1 MKFKHL
7 KTFEEISSNDYRNDD
22 PISKLKMME
31 LIYNT
36 IMDTDG
42 EQLSHYKVEDK
53 ELDMESSEI
62 TFIYDGVPFRL
73 SIEKVDK
80 IKECAMGGGSVP
92 APGSPNS
99 PALPRKSTVNRIK
112 RLGKKSGKNKSMKSS
127 GGSNALSGKI
137 ESNK

>member
-7 KTFEEISSNDYRNDD
+7 KTFEELSSNDYRNDD

-31 LIYNT
+31 LVYNT
-36 IMDTDG
+36 LMDKEG

-62 TFIYDGVPFRL
+62 TFKYDGVPFRL
-73 SIEKVDK
+73 SIEKVDE
-80 IKECAMGGGSVP
+80 IKECAMGGGS

-99 PALPRKSTVNRIK
+99 PALPRKQTVNKIK
-112 RLGKKSGKNKSMKSS
+112 KLGKKSGKNKSMKSS

-137 ESNK
+137 QSYK